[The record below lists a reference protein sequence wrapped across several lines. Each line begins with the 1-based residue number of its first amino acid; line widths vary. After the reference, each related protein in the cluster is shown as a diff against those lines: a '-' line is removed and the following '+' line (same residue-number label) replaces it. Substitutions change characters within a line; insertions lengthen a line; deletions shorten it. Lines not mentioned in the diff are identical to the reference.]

1 MKKDKQPKTKHLFD
15 SVSYRKL
22 LQQPFAHR
30 GVHNVYPENSMPAF
44 EQALNLHL
52 GIELDIHLSSDGK
65 LVVFHDD
72 NLRRMTGVNEYIK
85 LLPYT
90 QIREY
95 KLNNTQYG
103 IPLLSDVLAL
113 VNGKVPLLIE
123 IKTNNNMKKL
133 VPALKQL
140 LDNYQGD
147 VFIQSFDPFALRR
160 CYKLMPNILRGQLSS
175 FFKNDKLKFYKK
187 IPIKKLWLN
196 KFAHIDFVS
205 YNIKNLPN
213 KYTAKLNI
221 PLLAWTI
228 KTQEDYDT
236 AKKYANN
243 MIVDNIELLN
253 STKKLT

>member
-1 MKKDKQPKTKHLFD
+1 MKNQEHKTKHFFD
-15 SVSYRKL
+15 SVSYRHL
-22 LQQPFAHR
+22 LERPFAHR
-30 GVHNVYPENSMPAF
+30 GVHNVYPENSIPAF
-44 EQALNLHL
+44 EDAINLRL
-52 GIELDIHLSSDGK
+52 GIELDIHISSDGK

-85 LLPYT
+85 LLPYS

-133 VPALKQL
+133 VPALKQEL
-140 LDNYQGD
+140 SNYKGE

-187 IPIKKLWLN
+187 IPIKKLLLN
-196 KFAHIDFVS
+196 KFAHINFVS
-205 YNIKNLPN
+205 YNIENLPN
-213 KYTAKLNI
+213 KYTNKLNV

-228 KTQEDYDT
+228 KTKEEYDK

-243 MIVDNIELLN
+243 LIVDNIDLL
-253 STKKLT
+253 KK